1 MNGNG
6 PFVLLVVRTDGTRE
20 ALPVLHPTREEARVQ
35 AVARRRLFRAVGIE
49 IASVQIADRGE
60 PVLLPDEQAEIPLE
74 VES

>member
-20 ALPVLHPTREEARVQ
+20 PLPVLHPTREEAKVQ
-35 AVARRRLFRAVGIE
+35 ALARRRLYQTV
-49 IASVQIADRGE
+49 
-60 PVLLPDEQAEIPLE
+60 IPME